1 MFINDTILTQIKK
14 DIADWSINFVESSN
28 EFYENKFPVCPYAR
42 KAKLQGESCISIY
55 QGGSVKN
62 FIKTEINNLLDQKK
76 HKVMLLIF
84 PPITKWIP
92 GIHRFVININKKIIP
107 KDFYALAG
115 IAVNTQS
122 SYPGWF
128 NSGPYFIIGVNTLS
142 AVLPA
147 VESLKSVGYYK
158 NWSDKH
164 YKSVV
169 VRRQQMYEKYKG
181 N

>member
-1 MFINDTILTQIKK
+1 MCINDTIKTQIKK
-14 DIADWSINFVESSN
+14 DIEDWSINFVESSN

-42 KAKLQGESCISIY
+42 KAKMQGDSCVGIY

-62 FIKTEINNLLDQKK
+62 FIKTEINNLIDKK
-76 HKVMLLIF
+76 THTVMLLIF
-84 PPITKWIP
+84 PPRVKYIP
-92 GIHRFVININKKIIP
+92 GIHRFVKNMNKEIIP

-122 SYPGWF
+122 AYPGWF

-147 VESLKSVGYYK
+147 VESLKAAGYYK
-158 NWSDKH
+158 NWSKKH
-164 YKSVV
+164 YESVV